1 MTKSTNKPFEGVVCI
16 MKLNAEDFFIKKT
29 INFSERR
36 REIVRKGIKHS
47 TGADEVWFSDEEPPE
62 AFVHA
67 IQEQAR
73 ADGYEIP
80 EED

>member
-1 MTKSTNKPFEGVVCI
+1 MARSNKPFEGVVCI
-16 MKLNAEDFFIKKT
+16 MKLDAEDFFIKKT

-36 REIVRKGIKHS
+36 RETVRKGIKYS
-47 TGADEVWFSDEEPPE
+47 TGADEVWFSDEEPPV